1 MFEFIRQ
8 IFAPKDTTNSE
19 SVLVVMTQASK
30 EDKAVLHIVV
40 HSDKETILKLKSSL
54 NYYCHRIIANKNIII
69 TDEGKFDV
77 AGDVANGDVIKF
89 YKKS

>member
-19 SVLVVMTQASK
+19 SVQVVMTQASK

-54 NYYCHRIIANKNIII
+54 NYYCHRIIADKNFII

-77 AGDVANGDVIKF
+77 ADDVANGDVIKF